1 VNKEEI
7 SSQWKSFFL
16 GALIGVVAAL
26 IGSYSSWY
34 LQQQTL
40 DKQQTEELDNIASA
54 LYIDV
59 SIVEERLKKAL
70 TIQSQINKSQL
81 GISESS
87 LAIDLP
93 YYPKNGLYYVF
104 DKDISRFDKE
114 TSRDLYAFY
123 NNIIELENRRE
134 FTKMIQEKSSRNET
148 VSSDDTNSAHR
159 YTLEAF
165 NFVPVYIKQAEKLKQ
180 NLSQRY
186 FIYT

>member
-1 VNKEEI
+1 VNKEEA
-7 SSQWKSFFL
+7 SFQWKTVL
-16 GALIGVVAAL
+16 VAGLIGVIGAL
-26 IGSYSSWY
+26 SASYLAWN

-40 DKQQTEELDNIASA
+40 DKQQTEEIDNIASA

-81 GISESS
+81 GISGSS

-104 DKDISRFDKE
+104 NKDISRFDKG

-134 FTKMIQEKSSRNET
+134 FTKTIQEKSSRNET
-148 VSSDDTNSAHR
+148 VSSDDTNLAHT

-165 NFVPVYIKQAEKLKQ
+165 NLVPVYIEQAEKLKQ

-186 FIYT
+186 FIYI